1 MAFHIKPELV
11 TNSSLIPSAVLTVP
25 STLIKDSNQ
34 ACTRSDA
41 RWSTTLIHANRTA
54 STADEDQRKPD
65 LNPGITN
72 PEIEVQSTRPSMV
85 RSVSRQNS

>member
-11 TNSSLIPSAVLTVP
+11 INPSLIPPAVLTVT

-41 RWSTTLIHANRTA
+41 RWSATLIYADRTA
-54 STADEDQRKPD
+54 SAADEDQRKPD

-72 PEIEVQSTRPSMV
+72 PGIEVQSTRPSMV
-85 RSVSRQNS
+85 RISAKLL